1 MTRQEL
7 HLEWVAANRDPEVF
21 GPDAA
26 GFNPKRATPA
36 DGTPRYG
43 LGFGL
48 GTHQCY
54 GLRVV
59 VGNDGKGGAH
69 VMLLKKLMDA
79 GVHPDPDNPPLD
91 LQKDM
96 SKFSIEDI
104 PRYTRY
110 PAIFDRF

>member
-1 MTRQEL
+1 VGGGQPRSRGLRTGCRRVQ
-7 HLEWVAANRDPEVF
+7 PE
-21 GPDAA
+21 P
-26 GFNPKRATPA
+26 ATPA